1 MKKLLTIFAIAASTA
16 AAEDTYVDFQ
26 TLTPELALTMA
37 QQAMVSCE
45 ERGYQVGVTVV
56 DRFGQPQAYL
66 KNRYAGLHVYD
77 TSRRKAWTAV
87 SFRTST
93 SALAEQTK
101 REAMHLPYAY
111 WIAHSPLAGAWWFI
125 LVKEVSL
132 RGSVFRA
139 PLAQSWTKFAPKMAS
154 TQSGMTSRFNFY
166 TAKA

>member
-1 MKKLLTIFAIAASTA
+1 MKKLLTILAIAASTA
-16 AAEDTYVDFQ
+16 AAEDAYVDFQ
-26 TLTPELALTMA
+26 TLTPDLALTMA

-101 REAMHLPYAY
+101 AGSDASAIRLLDHALPLGGGLVVYSAEGSIVAGIGVSGAPGPELDEVCAKDGIDAIEDD
-111 WIAHSPLAGAWWFI
+111 IAF
-125 LVKEVSL
+125 
-132 RGSVFRA
+132 
-139 PLAQSWTKFAPKMAS
+139 
-154 TQSGMTSRFNFY
+154 
-166 TAKA
+166 

>member
-1 MKKLLTIFAIAASTA
+1 MLIFKPNARIGVDHGAA
-16 AAEDTYVDFQ
+16 
-26 TLTPELALTMA
+26 
-37 QQAMVSCE
+37 AMVSCE

-101 REAMHLPYAY
+101 AGSNASAIRLLDHALPLGGGLVVYSGEGSIVAGIGV
-111 WIAHSPLAGAWWFI
+111 WCPGPELDEVCAQDGIDAIEDDIAF
-125 LVKEVSL
+125 
-132 RGSVFRA
+132 
-139 PLAQSWTKFAPKMAS
+139 
-154 TQSGMTSRFNFY
+154 
-166 TAKA
+166 

>member
-1 MKKLLTIFAIAASTA
+1 MKKLLTILAIAASPA
-16 AAEDTYVDFQ
+16 AAEDAYVDFQ
-26 TLTPELALTMA
+26 TLTPELALKMA

-66 KNRYAGLHVYD
+66 KTRYAGLHVYD

-101 REAMHLPYAY
+101 AGSDASAIRLLDNALPLGGGLVVYSAEGSIVAGIGVSGAPGPELDEVCAQDGIDAIEDD
-111 WIAHSPLAGAWWFI
+111 IAF
-125 LVKEVSL
+125 
-132 RGSVFRA
+132 
-139 PLAQSWTKFAPKMAS
+139 
-154 TQSGMTSRFNFY
+154 
-166 TAKA
+166 

>member
-1 MKKLLTIFAIAASTA
+1 MKKLLTILAIAASTA
-16 AAEDTYVDFQ
+16 AAEDAYVDFQ

-45 ERGYQVGVTVV
+45 ERGYQIGVTVV

-101 REAMHLPYAY
+101 AGSDASAIRLLDNALP
-111 WIAHSPLAGAWWFI
+111 LG
-125 LVKEVSL
+125 
-132 RGSVFRA
+132 G
-139 PLAQSWTKFAPKMAS
+139 
-154 TQSGMTSRFNFY
+154 
-166 TAKA
+166 